1 MPLTQPLTGSFLA
14 LRVVPQHYIS
24 LLLHYNLYVSSLQ
37 TKTVPTH
44 CPDFFCHSVLFS
56 KLEICSSN
64 PAVGYFFPINCIK
77 EKVKMKKKR
86 SGSAQLKKHFNNL
99 VCLWQSEFFC
109 NWKDVNEENR
119 SDFWKLECEIAWSKF
134 YLCSLNWRHQ
144 CSWTHI
150 HANNILVIIF
160 AIKIP
165 GINVIIFTF
174 LELCYAVVRIV
185 WIVVQPR

>member
-1 MPLTQPLTGSFLA
+1 
-14 LRVVPQHYIS
+14 
-24 LLLHYNLYVSSLQ
+24 
-37 TKTVPTH
+37 
-44 CPDFFCHSVLFS
+44 
-56 KLEICSSN
+56 
-64 PAVGYFFPINCIK
+64 
-77 EKVKMKKKR
+77 MKKKR

-174 LELCYAVVRIV
+174 LELCYAEYISCSKSHCNFLSNQRVHFRIAFIRNASTLGLCYAYV
-185 WIVVQPR
+185 WECESWVYRWWAHTYAYWNVFF